1 MTLQSSGAIS
11 LANVNVE
18 LGRSS
23 TAQISMN
30 ESAVRS
36 LAGVPSGAIK
46 MSDFYGKSS
55 ATIFIQN
62 ESIFDFTGGARQA
75 TTGYRLTSTGA
86 VQYLINATW
95 TTLYNWVS
103 PTSAAGDYEVIVNN
117 VSGSGLTTGTVGS
130 YEALTT
136 TRQWTLI
143 ATIGNGELTTFE
155 VTIRKVGTSSTT
167 GPVVIEL
174 NADATF

>member
-11 LANVNVE
+11 INNINVE
-18 LGRSS
+18 LGLSGTTQSS
-23 TAQISMN
+23 LGQTSF
-30 ESAVRS
+30 RT
-36 LAGVPSGAIK
+36 LAGVASGAIS
-46 MSDFYGKSS
+46 MSNFYGKSS
-55 ATIFIQN
+55 STIFLQA
-62 ESIFDFTGGARQA
+62 ESIYDFTGGGRNA
-75 TTGYRLTSTGA
+75 TTGYRLLSTGA
-86 VQYLINATW
+86 VQYLINTTW

-143 ATIGNGELTTFE
+143 GTIGNGELTTFE

-167 GPVVIEL
+167 GPFVIEL
-174 NADATF
+174 NSDATF